1 LEGPGKLGEKMQKN
15 VAKRPTPFIARE
27 RSKGTWEDDTNI
39 RNLLLRITQE
49 TAYCYV
55 VSMEILRKEK
65 EP

>member
-1 LEGPGKLGEKMQKN
+1 MQKN